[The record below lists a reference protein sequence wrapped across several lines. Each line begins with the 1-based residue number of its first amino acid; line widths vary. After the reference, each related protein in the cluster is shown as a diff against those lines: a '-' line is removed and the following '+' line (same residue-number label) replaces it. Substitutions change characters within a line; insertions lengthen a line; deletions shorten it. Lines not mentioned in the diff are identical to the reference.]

1 MLKSF
6 RFLFQFAW
14 INLACLLGFAVLVVV
29 GCYATGVPG
38 GASNL
43 FATYYGAP
51 FPWSPCS
58 SYSFS
63 PFPLCTSN
71 LNLGAVLWG
80 PAAGLL
86 LGRAGSAGR
95 VHWVLLGRAS
105 PAGCSAPVGW
115 LD

>member
-29 GCYATGVPG
+29 GCYATGWGEQSVRYLLWRLSPG
-38 GASNL
+38 HPVRPIPFRLFPVHQQPESGAL
-43 FATYYGAP
+43 
-51 FPWSPCS
+51 
-58 SYSFS
+58 
-63 PFPLCTSN
+63 
-71 LNLGAVLWG
+71 LWG